1 VDGQNRAYTY
11 SHRSQMTGLTD
22 TNAVAS
28 AYGFDA
34 DQNRVTENAVRY
46 VYDGPNV
53 VLEIESSLPKAAYVH
68 GRGIDQPIE
77 RIQFIA
83 GVADGRH
90 VYHTDALGSVW
101 AMTDNLEVV
110 AKAYTYEAF
119 GKIRSE
125 TGAGLLFTNRY
136 TYTDRESIGDS
147 LGFYYYRGRVMDPNV
162 GRFTS
167 ADPLG
172 FVDGPN
178 VFIYVT
184 NKPLIY
190 ADPTGKLITGVGV
203 SGFIGWWI
211 AGSGSAFYCQDNCSP
226 QNSGFVVCIGGGIGA
241 GASVGVG
248 VVIGSGCLTD
258 GWTGQLTAQ
267 AAAGPGGA
275 CGSVSGTDGSGGAS
289 IGPGAGLTVTFEG
302 CYKF

>member
-1 VDGQNRAYTY
+1 
-11 SHRSQMTGLTD
+11 MTGLTD

-34 DQNRVTENAVRY
+34 DQNRIAENAVRY

-90 VYHTDALGSVW
+90 VYHTDALGNVW

-125 TGAGLLFTNRY
+125 TGTGLPFPNRY
-136 TYTDRESIGDS
+136 TYTARESIGDS
-147 LGFYYYRGRVMDPNV
+147 LGFFYYRARVMDPNL

-167 ADPLG
+167 EDPLG
-172 FVDGPN
+172 FVDGINLMLYVKNNPMRMTDPSGLAGGTALSLA
-178 VFIYVT
+178 VEFAIYYL
-184 NKPLIY
+184 N
-190 ADPTGKLITGVGV
+190 
-203 SGFIGWWI
+203 
-211 AGSGSAFYCQDNCSP
+211 DNCCKSKTFCEACCAISAAVAMGANV
-226 QNSGFVVCIGGGIGA
+226 QGLVLDSIESGA
-241 GASVGVG
+241 
-248 VVIGSGCLTD
+248 VI
-258 GWTGQLTAQ
+258 
-267 AAAGPGGA
+267 
-275 CGSVSGTDGSGGAS
+275 VGSGGWALVLGIADFIAANIKAIAS
-289 IGPGAGLTVTFEG
+289 TYIISEDYQA
-302 CYKF
+302 CAASCK